1 MNSVVDSNTK
11 ITEVF
16 FTKEKIFF
24 VLKDGR
30 EIGTP
35 LEWYPKLLNASNE
48 ERLNFTISPGG
59 YGVHWEDLDEDL
71 SANGMLS
78 YNEELNTES
87 K

>member
-1 MNSVVDSNTK
+1 MNSVIDSNIK
-11 ITEVF
+11 ITDVF
-16 FTKEKIFF
+16 FTEDKIFF

-35 LEWYPKLLNASNE
+35 LKWYPNLLNASRE

-71 SANGMLS
+71 SAYGMLS
-78 YNEELNTES
+78 YHEKLNTEF